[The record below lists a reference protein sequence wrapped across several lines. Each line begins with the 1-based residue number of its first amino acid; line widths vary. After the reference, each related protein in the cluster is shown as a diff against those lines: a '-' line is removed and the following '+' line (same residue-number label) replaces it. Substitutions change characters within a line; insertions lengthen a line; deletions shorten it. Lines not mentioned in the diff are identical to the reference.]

1 MIVMH
6 TVTKLMNLYGFCLA
20 ENCHHVD
27 NFIKII
33 MHGGLRVERKYFK
46 ISKNTILWWVEPV
59 RNDDVYGDE

>member
-1 MIVMH
+1 MVF
-6 TVTKLMNLYGFCLA
+6 VWL

-33 MHGGLRVERKYFK
+33 MHGGLRDERKYFT
-46 ISKNTILWWVEPV
+46 ISNNTILGWVEPV